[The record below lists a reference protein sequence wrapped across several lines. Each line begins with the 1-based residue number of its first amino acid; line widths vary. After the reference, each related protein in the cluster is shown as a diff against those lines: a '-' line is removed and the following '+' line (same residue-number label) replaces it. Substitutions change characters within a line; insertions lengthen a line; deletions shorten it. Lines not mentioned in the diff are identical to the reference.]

1 MASTTGTQTKA
12 EILGQAMAAV
22 SRGEVDRFGEILLS
36 DDVVWHWPGASSDA
50 GDYHGR
56 AEALDL
62 IRGFHR
68 LTGGRLTVEPVD
80 SLEGEDH
87 LMSFT
92 HVTADREGQHLDV
105 MMADAMRFG
114 PDGRVEEYWTLSN
127 DQQAVDA
134 FLG

>member
-1 MASTTGTQTKA
+1 MGSKSQT
-12 EILGQAMAAV
+12 LGEAMAAV
-22 SRGEVDRFGEILLS
+22 SRGEVDRFGEILLA
-36 DDVVWHWPGASSDA
+36 DNVVWHWPGASSVA
-50 GDYHGR
+50 GDYRGR
-56 AEALDL
+56 AAALDL

-68 LTGGRLTVEPVD
+68 LTGGRLNVEPVD
-80 SLEGEDH
+80 ILEGDDH

-92 HVTADREGQHLDV
+92 HITAEKEGQRLDV

-127 DQQAVDA
+127 DQKAVDD